1 MYRPFLRIRRT
12 YAQVVRLRHIMAV
25 LVKYGFEEI
34 AAIVGHRFRVGFG
47 TKRVRLAKEKHLV
60 AQSPA
65 MRVRLAM
72 EELGPTFI
80 KMGQLLSTRPDLL
93 PVEYIEELE
102 LLQDQV
108 KPEKTEKI
116 LSELTHQLGGK
127 PEEIFESFQVEPIA
141 AASIAQVH
149 RARTK
154 DGRECVLKIRR
165 PGIVQTIRT
174 ECEILDNLAG
184 LVKAR
189 FAQAETFDPQ
199 RMIREFSHAV
209 GKEVDLANERRN
221 QKRFL
226 HNFDGDETIHVP
238 RIFDEYCSEGVL
250 TMEYIDGVKPSEI
263 EKLTEAGLD
272 PRKIAQRGADFVLK
286 QVFEHG
292 FFHTDPHPGNFL
304 VMQDNVLAPLDFGQV
319 GRLTSQDR
327 QLLRYIVVAIVDG
340 DVNKIIQGLER
351 MEMLPDSVSLID
363 LQRDV
368 EEILDSYSHLP
379 LKDIPFREAIGR
391 GFDAIRK
398 HRIRPPADFTLM
410 LKSLMTI
417 ESFASSL
424 DPDFQIIEYLKPY
437 ARKFTLQEIGPGNL
451 FRGLQRM
458 TRDAGQLAQ
467 RLPDDAATILSKFRR
482 GQFRIH
488 VHHEHLENLNQT
500 LDKSSNRISF
510 ALIIAAL
517 LIGSSLLI
525 AQEGTFLG
533 LFDLQTVGVVGYVI
547 AAVMGFGLLISILRS
562 NRL

>member
-12 YAQVVRLRHIMAV
+12 YAQAVRLRHIMAV
-25 LVKYGFEEI
+25 LVKYGFEEV
-34 AAIVGHRFRVGFG
+34 AAIVGRRFRVGFG
-47 TKRVRLAKEKHLV
+47 AKRLRLAKEQNLAV
-60 AQSPA
+60 QSPA
-65 MRVRLAM
+65 RRVRLAM

-80 KMGQLLSTRPDLL
+80 KMGQLLSTRPDLV

-108 KPEKTEKI
+108 KPEKTETI
-116 LSELTHQLGGK
+116 IAELTDQLGGK
-127 PEEIFESFQVEPIA
+127 PEEIFADFQLEPIA

-154 DGRECVLKIRR
+154 DGRECVVKIRR

-174 ECEILDNLAG
+174 ECEILENLAG
-184 LVKAR
+184 LVQAR
-189 FAQAETFDPQ
+189 FAHAETFDPQ
-199 RMIREFSHAV
+199 RMIREFSRAV

-226 HNFDGDETIHVP
+226 HNFADDETIHVP
-238 RIFDEYCSEGVL
+238 RIYDEYCSEGAL
-250 TMEYIDGVKPSEI
+250 TMEYIDGIKPSEI

-272 PRKIAQRGADFVLK
+272 RRIIAQRGADFVLT
-286 QVFEHG
+286 QVFDHG

-304 VMQDNVLAPLDFGQV
+304 VMKDNVLAPLDFGQV
-319 GRLTSQDR
+319 GRLSSQDR
-327 QLLRYIVVAIVDG
+327 QLLRYIVLAIVDG

-351 MEMLPDSVSLID
+351 AEMMPDSVSLID
-363 LQRDV
+363 LQRDM

-379 LKDIPFREAIGR
+379 LRDIPFREAIGR

-424 DPDFQIIEYLKPY
+424 DPDFQIIEHLKPY

-451 FRGLQRM
+451 LRGLQRM
-458 TRDAGQLAQ
+458 TRDAGQFAQ

-525 AQEGTFLG
+525 AQDGTFLG
-533 LFDLQTVGVVGYVI
+533 LFHLQTVGVIGYVI
-547 AAVMGFGLLISILRS
+547 AAAMGFGLLISILRS